1 MDYIKRAPGRIS
13 HALST
18 DITISRTIRYGEKAV
33 RAAPSVAAQYLVE
46 RVPVVHWLPRYNPRW
61 LLNDTLAGITV
72 GVLLIPQSLAYA
84 KIATIPGEFGL
95 MSSWLP
101 NFLVFIMG
109 TSKDLSTGP
118 TSLMGLLTAE
128 IVADVVKE
136 GYTAQ
141 AIASA
146 VAMSVGI
153 YALAIGLLKLG
164 FLLEFISVPVLSGF
178 ISAAAIVIMLGQ
190 IPSLF
195 GITVG
200 SGTANI
206 IHDIFAKI
214 PQWDGATCGIGLGG
228 ILILVLMQKMGQRW
242 GKKSKA
248 VWLLALGRSAVV
260 LILFT
265 GISYG
270 INKDRDD
277 PVWAL
282 SKVKSDGISTP
293 RMPDGELIKKVFPRS
308 IAPFIA
314 AALEHLAI
322 AKAFGRKNNY
332 VTDAAQELV
341 YLGTTNFFNSF
352 FSSMAVGGAMS
363 RTAVNSDSGV
373 KSPAYGVIAGG
384 VVMLSIFKLSPALYW
399 IPKATLAAII
409 VTAVWHIVIPPSV
422 FYSYWRTSLVDF
434 TASMLAFWLTL
445 FVSSEV
451 GIGTAVGFSIAY
463 HLLFAA
469 FHRVHRITL
478 LPATSS
484 YQTPSSTPTPIPLDT
499 QAFSIHQ
506 PLLFY
511 NAYHIKRQ
519 LLDAL
524 TTHSSGALRPDGH
537 TERSWSVA
545 GESRAARLR
554 AKADVVDE
562 PVRLRVV
569 VVDLGGVHNV
579 DTTGL
584 TALRD
589 LKHDVERFAG
599 RGVRLRLVGLNGRL
613 RLRFARFGWALVD
626 AAEVGKGGERMGKG
640 EEVKTGSRVTVVFGS
655 VREALAWR
663 GGADEDPD
671 VDGDGIEPLEVRVVS
686 GEKDVV

>member
-1 MDYIKRAPGRIS
+1 
-13 HALST
+13 
-18 DITISRTIRYGEKAV
+18 
-33 RAAPSVAAQYLVE
+33 
-46 RVPVVHWLPRYNPRW
+46 
-61 LLNDTLAGITV
+61 
-72 GVLLIPQSLAYA
+72 
-84 KIATIPGEFGL
+84 
-95 MSSWLP
+95 
-101 NFLVFIMG
+101 
-109 TSKDLSTGP
+109 
-118 TSLMGLLTAE
+118 MGLLTAE
-128 IVADVVKE
+128 IVADVVHE

-153 YALAIGLLKLG
+153 YALVIGLLKLG

-195 GITVG
+195 GITVR

-206 IHDIFAKI
+206 IHDIFAQI
-214 PQWDGATCGIGLGG
+214 PQWDGATTGIGLGG

-270 INKDRDD
+270 LNKNRDD
-277 PVWAL
+277 DPIWAL
-282 SKVKSDGISTP
+282 SKVKSKGIETP
-293 RMPDGELIKKVFPRS
+293 KMPDSTLIGKVFARS

-322 AKAFGRKNNY
+322 AKAFGRKNGY

-352 FSSMAVGGAMS
+352 FSSMSVGGAMS

-384 VVMLSIFKLSPALYW
+384 VVILSIFKLSPALYW

-409 VTAVWHIVIPPSV
+409 VTAVWHIVIPPKV
-422 FYSYWRTSLVDF
+422 FYGYWKTSLVDF
-434 TASMLAFWLTL
+434 IASMLAFWLTL

-463 HLLFAA
+463 HLLFQA
-469 FHRVHRITL
+469 FHHVTRITTVDAMQAI
-478 LPATSS
+478 PN
-484 YQTPSSTPTPIPLDT
+484 STLVPLDT
-499 QAFSIHQ
+499 QVFQVKQSM
-506 PLLFY
+506 LFY
-511 NAYHIKRQ
+511 NAYNIKNQ
-519 LLDAL
+519 CLDAIQ
-524 TTHSSGALRPDGH
+524 THNSGQVVTVEAQK
-537 TERSWSVA
+537 ERTWSVA
-545 GESRAARLR
+545 GDKRAARLR
-554 AKADVVDE
+554 TKAEIVDE
-562 PVRLRVV
+562 PVQIRIVV
-569 VVDLGGVHNV
+569 LDLSGMHNI

-584 TALRD
+584 TALKD
-589 LKHDVERFAG
+589 LKTDLEKFG
-599 RGVRLRLVGLNGRL
+599 GKNTQLRLVGLNERVM
-613 RLRFARFGWALVD
+613 LRFARFGWAVAD
-626 AAEVGKGGERMGKG
+626 VAEIEKSNEERK
-640 EEVKTGSRVTVVFGS
+640 RVTAVYGS
-655 VREALAWR
+655 VSQALSQR
-663 GGADEDPD
+663 GRTFSEDDIQP
-671 VDGDGIEPLEVRVVS
+671 VEVHIMGGDK
-686 GEKDVV
+686 EKV

>member
-1 MDYIKRAPGRIS
+1 
-13 HALST
+13 
-18 DITISRTIRYGEKAV
+18 
-33 RAAPSVAAQYLVE
+33 
-46 RVPVVHWLPRYNPRW
+46 
-61 LLNDTLAGITV
+61 
-72 GVLLIPQSLAYA
+72 
-84 KIATIPGEFGL
+84 
-95 MSSWLP
+95 
-101 NFLVFIMG
+101 
-109 TSKDLSTGP
+109 
-118 TSLMGLLTAE
+118 MGLLTAE

-200 SGTANI
+200 TGTANI

-322 AKAFGRKNNY
+322 AKAFGRKNSY

-384 VVMLSIFKLSPALYW
+384 VVILSIFKLSPALYW

-422 FYSYWRTSLVDF
+422 FYGYWRTSLVDF
-434 TASMLAFWLTL
+434 TASQLAFWLTL

-478 LPATSS
+478 LPGTPTPYPS
-484 YQTPSSTPTPIPLDT
+484 PSSSPTPIPMDT

-524 TTHSSGALRPDGH
+524 TTHSSGALRPDAH
-537 TERSWSVA
+537 AERSWSVA

-554 AKADVVDE
+554 AKAEVVDE
-562 PVRLRVV
+562 PVRLRLV
-569 VVDLGGVHNV
+569 VVDLGGVHNI

-599 RGVRLRLVGLNGRL
+599 RGVRLRLVGLNGRV
-613 RLRFARFGWALVD
+613 RLRFARFGWGLMD
-626 AAEVGKGGERMGKG
+626 AAEVGKGSDG
-640 EEVKTGSRVTVVFGS
+640 VKSGRVTLVFGS
-655 VREALAWR
+655 VRDALAWR
-663 GGADEDPD
+663 GGADEDQD
-671 VDGDGIEPLEVRVVS
+671 VDGDGIEPVEVRVVG

>member
-1 MDYIKRAPGRIS
+1 
-13 HALST
+13 
-18 DITISRTIRYGEKAV
+18 
-33 RAAPSVAAQYLVE
+33 
-46 RVPVVHWLPRYNPRW
+46 
-61 LLNDTLAGITV
+61 
-72 GVLLIPQSLAYA
+72 
-84 KIATIPGEFGL
+84 
-95 MSSWLP
+95 
-101 NFLVFIMG
+101 
-109 TSKDLSTGP
+109 
-118 TSLMGLLTAE
+118 MGLLTAE
-128 IVADVVKE
+128 IVADVVHE

-153 YALAIGLLKLG
+153 YALVIGLLKLG

-195 GITVG
+195 GITVR

-206 IHDIFAKI
+206 IHDIFAQI
-214 PQWDGATCGIGLGG
+214 PQWDGATTGIGLGG

-270 INKDRDD
+270 LNKNRDD
-277 PVWAL
+277 DPIWAL
-282 SKVKSDGISTP
+282 SKVKSKGIETP
-293 RMPDGELIKKVFPRS
+293 KMPDSTLIGKVFARS

-322 AKAFGRKNNY
+322 AKAFGRKNGY

-352 FSSMAVGGAMS
+352 FSSMSVGGAMS

-384 VVMLSIFKLSPALYW
+384 VVILSIFKLSPALYW

-409 VTAVWHIVIPPSV
+409 VTAVWHIVIPPKV
-422 FYSYWRTSLVDF
+422 FYGYWKTSLVDF
-434 TASMLAFWLTL
+434 IASMLAFWLTL

-463 HLLFAA
+463 HLLFQA
-469 FHRVHRITL
+469 FHHVTRITTVDAMQAI
-478 LPATSS
+478 PN
-484 YQTPSSTPTPIPLDT
+484 STLVPLDT
-499 QAFSIHQ
+499 QVFQVKQSM
-506 PLLFY
+506 LFY
-511 NAYHIKRQ
+511 NAYNIKNQ
-519 LLDAL
+519 CLDAIQ
-524 TTHSSGALRPDGH
+524 THNSGQVVTVEAQK
-537 TERSWSVA
+537 ERTWSVA
-545 GESRAARLR
+545 GDKRAARLR
-554 AKADVVDE
+554 TKAEIVDE
-562 PVRLRVV
+562 PVQIRIVV
-569 VVDLGGVHNV
+569 LDLSGMHNI

-584 TALRD
+584 TALKD
-589 LKHDVERFAG
+589 LKTDLEKFG
-599 RGVRLRLVGLNGRL
+599 GKNTQLRLVGLNGRVM
-613 RLRFARFGWALVD
+613 LRFARFGWAVAD
-626 AAEVGKGGERMGKG
+626 VAEIEKSNEERKRVTAVYGSVSQALSQRGRTFSEDDIQPVEVHIMGGEK
-640 EEVKTGSRVTVVFGS
+640 
-655 VREALAWR
+655 
-663 GGADEDPD
+663 
-671 VDGDGIEPLEVRVVS
+671 
-686 GEKDVV
+686 EKV

>member
-1 MDYIKRAPGRIS
+1 
-13 HALST
+13 
-18 DITISRTIRYGEKAV
+18 
-33 RAAPSVAAQYLVE
+33 
-46 RVPVVHWLPRYNPRW
+46 
-61 LLNDTLAGITV
+61 
-72 GVLLIPQSLAYA
+72 
-84 KIATIPGEFGL
+84 
-95 MSSWLP
+95 
-101 NFLVFIMG
+101 
-109 TSKDLSTGP
+109 
-118 TSLMGLLTAE
+118 MGLLTAE
-128 IVADVVKE
+128 IVADVVHE

-153 YALAIGLLKLG
+153 YALVIGLLKLG

-195 GITVG
+195 GITVR

-206 IHDIFAKI
+206 IHDIFAQI
-214 PQWDGATCGIGLGG
+214 PQWDGATTGIGLGG

-270 INKDRDD
+270 LNKNRDD
-277 PVWAL
+277 DPIWAL
-282 SKVKSDGISTP
+282 SKVKSKGIETP
-293 RMPDGELIKKVFPRS
+293 KMPDSTLIGKVFARS

-322 AKAFGRKNNY
+322 AKAFGRKNGY

-352 FSSMAVGGAMS
+352 FSSMSVGGAMS

-384 VVMLSIFKLSPALYW
+384 VVILSIFKLSPALYW

-409 VTAVWHIVIPPSV
+409 VTAVWHIVIPPKV
-422 FYSYWRTSLVDF
+422 FYGYWKTSLVDF
-434 TASMLAFWLTL
+434 IASMLAFWLTL

-463 HLLFAA
+463 HLLFQA
-469 FHRVHRITL
+469 FHHVTRITTVDAMQAI
-478 LPATSS
+478 PN
-484 YQTPSSTPTPIPLDT
+484 STLVPLDT
-499 QAFSIHQ
+499 QVFQVKQSM
-506 PLLFY
+506 LFY
-511 NAYHIKRQ
+511 NAYNIKNQ
-519 LLDAL
+519 CLDAIQ
-524 TTHSSGALRPDGH
+524 THNSGQVVTVEAQK
-537 TERSWSVA
+537 ERTWSVA
-545 GESRAARLR
+545 GDKRAARLR
-554 AKADVVDE
+554 TKAEIVDE
-562 PVRLRVV
+562 PVQIRIVV
-569 VVDLGGVHNV
+569 LDLSGMHNI

-584 TALRD
+584 TALKD
-589 LKHDVERFAG
+589 LKTDLEKFG
-599 RGVRLRLVGLNGRL
+599 GKNTQLRLVGLNERVM
-613 RLRFARFGWALVD
+613 LRFARFGWAVAD
-626 AAEVGKGGERMGKG
+626 VAEIEKSNEERKRVTAVYGSVSQALSQRGRTFSEDDIQPVEVHIMGGEK
-640 EEVKTGSRVTVVFGS
+640 
-655 VREALAWR
+655 
-663 GGADEDPD
+663 
-671 VDGDGIEPLEVRVVS
+671 
-686 GEKDVV
+686 EKV